1 MTKALGVGY
10 YSDKEI
16 SARHVFHSKSH
27 REGNGES
34 SRKT

>member
-16 SARHVFHSKSH
+16 SVCHVFCSKSQ

-34 SRKT
+34 SKKT